1 MKAHLNKKGS
11 KKGLASQPGKA
22 MKVAH
27 GKGVSAM
34 KVVKKGSK
42 KPGKAAVKKEVKQE
56 VKKPVHSKAVKV
68 EVSKKEIHKALPKI
82 EKGGGNPMP
91 VRYSG
96 GVIYSSVK
104 DKKFRALTTR
114 GDNYSEKGASWKSA
128 KPTMKAWR
136 QSIDHIDT
144 ARKAGI

>member
-1 MKAHLNKKGS
+1 
-11 KKGLASQPGKA
+11 
-22 MKVAH
+22 MKVAS
-27 GKGVSAM
+27 G
-34 KVVKKGSK
+34 GSK
-42 KPGKAAVKKEVKQE
+42 KPVKVE
-56 VKKPVHSKAVKV
+56 VKKLVHSKAVKV

-91 VRYSG
+91 VRYNG

-128 KPTMKAWR
+128 KPTMKAWS
-136 QSIDHIDT
+136 QCIDHIDT

>member
-1 MKAHLNKKGS
+1 M
-11 KKGLASQPGKA
+11 
-22 MKVAH
+22 
-27 GKGVSAM
+27 
-34 KVVKKGSK
+34 
-42 KPGKAAVKKEVKQE
+42 
-56 VKKPVHSKAVKV
+56 KV
-68 EVSKKEIHKALPKI
+68 EVTKREIRKTLLKL
-82 EKGGGNPMP
+82 EKGGGNPHP
-91 VRYSG
+91 VRYNG

-144 ARKAGI
+144 ARKGGI